1 MKDEDV
7 MAPEEAELAKI
18 TLPPP
23 PPPPPRLSPLSVRG
37 MGTISAVTG
46 ICFAALRLWR
56 LPEVKIL
63 FWP

>member
-23 PPPPPRLSPLSVRG
+23 RSPLSVRG

-46 ICFAALRLWR
+46 ICFAARRLWR
-56 LPEVKIL
+56 LPEVRIL
-63 FWP
+63 LWP

>member
-18 TLPPP
+18 TLP

-46 ICFAALRLWR
+46 ICLAARRLWR